1 MLEKV
6 DQSRDRV
13 GHTRVQWIWALIANS
28 TLFIYGL
35 ETGWMSPMTKVLQS
49 DPSPIGAA
57 LSDNEIYLVASILF
71 MTATLSVPFY
81 TYISD
86 CYGRRPAIMCV
97 TVFEGLSWIIKVSS
111 PTRIGLIV
119 ARAIAGIG
127 ASGCFLV
134 IPMYVK
140 EISQDNIRGLLGSLI
155 IMAQNVG
162 VLLMYT
168 IGTFLDYFTVLWIAL
183 SMSILVVIL
192 MLKAPESPAF
202 LVKRSKFEEAVKTI
216 AHLRGVEVDSAIVQ
230 KEIDVMR
237 KQELY
242 YQSVPRISLLS
253 IIQNKNWLR
262 IVILILLMI
271 TVHATNGAVSVITY
285 GASTLTASGIQYSIS
300 PDIQSLSF
308 PVMMIIGSLVLMAT
322 VERFGRKPLMGVCL
336 MLSVCS
342 MAALGVALLLQS
354 SGISPPNWLPVLAM
368 VGIVFGYA
376 TGVSPLPFIIMSEI
390 LNFQIRAKVMGLV
403 VTYSWFMNF
412 MQLIIY
418 GQISM
423 YLGYHSTFF
432 FFAGLNL
439 FGFFVSLFL
448 LPETKGKSDE
458 DIETCDSHFYPKR
471 GRYSN
476 PLYANASPGL
486 IITHRTLLVLK
497 P

>member
-6 DQSRDRV
+6 EHSVERV
-13 GHTRVQWIWALIANS
+13 GHTRVQWIWALIES
-28 TLFIYGL
+28 
-35 ETGWMSPMTKVLQS
+35 GWMSPMTRVLQS
-49 DPSPIGAA
+49 DPSPIGAR

-71 MTATLSVPFY
+71 MSATLSVPCY

-86 CYGRRPAIMCV
+86 RYGRQPATMCV
-97 TVFEGLSWIIKVSS
+97 TVFQGLSWIIKVSS
-111 PTRIGLIV
+111 PTHIGLIV
-119 ARAIAGIG
+119 ARTLAGIG

-140 EISQDNIRGLLGSLI
+140 EISQENMRGLLGSLL

-168 IGTFLDYFTVLWIAL
+168 IGIFLDYFTVLWIAL
-183 SMSILVVIL
+183 SMSIMVIVL

-202 LVKRSKFEEAVKTI
+202 LIKKGKFEEAAKTI
-216 AHLRGVEVDSAIVQ
+216 AYLRGLKVESEIVQ

-242 YQSVPRISLLS
+242 YQSVPKISLLS
-253 IIQNKNWLR
+253 IIQNNNWRR
-262 IVILILLMI
+262 IVILILLII
-271 TVHATNGAVSVITY
+271 TVHATNGAVSVVTY
-285 GASTLTASGIQYSIS
+285 GASTLAASGIQYSIS
-300 PDIQSLSF
+300 PDLQSLSF
-308 PVMMIIGSLVLMAT
+308 PVMMIIGTLVLMAT
-322 VERFGRKPLMGVCL
+322 VEKFGRKPLMGFCL

-342 MAALGVALLLQS
+342 MGALGVALLLQS
-354 SGISPPNWLPVLAM
+354 SGISPPSWLPVLAM

-376 TGVSPLPFIIMSEI
+376 TGVSPLPFIIMTEI

-403 VTYSWFMNF
+403 VTYSWFMSF

-423 YLGYHSTFF
+423 YLGYYSTFF

-458 DIETCDSHFYPKR
+458 DIEVEMKKNFTMKCF
-471 GRYSN
+471 
-476 PLYANASPGL
+476 
-486 IITHRTLLVLK
+486 
-497 P
+497 

>member
-202 LVKRSKFEEAVKTI
+202 LVKRSKFEEAAKTI
-216 AHLRGVEVDSAIVQ
+216 AHLRGVEVD
-230 KEIDVMR
+230 
-237 KQELY
+237 
-242 YQSVPRISLLS
+242 
-253 IIQNKNWLR
+253 IQNKNWLR

-322 VERFGRKPLMGVCL
+322 VERFGRKPLMGFCL

-458 DIETCDSHFYPKR
+458 DIEVEIKKKFAWKCF
-471 GRYSN
+471 
-476 PLYANASPGL
+476 
-486 IITHRTLLVLK
+486 
-497 P
+497 